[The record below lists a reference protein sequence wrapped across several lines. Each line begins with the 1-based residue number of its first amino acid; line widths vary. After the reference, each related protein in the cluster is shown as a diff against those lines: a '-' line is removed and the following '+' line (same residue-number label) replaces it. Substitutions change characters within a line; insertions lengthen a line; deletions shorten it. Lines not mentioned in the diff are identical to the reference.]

1 MNIAF
6 LWLVTVPLFLLA
18 YIIYG
23 GYISRVLGVD
33 KKKKTPAL
41 AINDQVDYV
50 PTKPTVLFAHHFSAI
65 AGAGPIVGPTIAML
79 YGYLPVWLWIIVG
92 AVFFGAVHDFTSLFV
107 SVRERGRSMAEVAG
121 QTLGKSGFILF
132 ISFTIIML
140 VLVDA
145 AFLGLTAKALTS
157 LAPLSILG
165 IGANQ
170 NLLKTVVID
179 GLPHAQIGG
188 IASTS
193 TMFMTLCSPLLGYLL
208 FRRRANIIL
217 MTLLATFI
225 AFLSIALGFLFP
237 LSIDYRVWMVIL
249 SVYVFFAA
257 GVPVWIILQPRDLIN
272 VQILY
277 AGVILLSLGI
287 ISCALGGL
295 TFNAPAVNLWQAGNN
310 PGLGFVWPVLFITV
324 ACGAISGFHALVSGG
339 TSAKQVESE
348 GHTQAIGFGGMLL
361 EGLLAVCVVSV
372 IAAGLKFSDYVN
384 LVFPADISRSN
395 PILAFALASANILKQ
410 GLGIPPAF
418 GAVFGILLVEGFV
431 ITTLDT
437 AVRLNRYLFEELWAA
452 VFKAPPKIFKSY
464 FFNSFLAVG
473 LMLFLGYTNAYI
485 TIWPIFGT
493 GNQLL
498 AALTLIAISA
508 WLMVRGKPAWFTI
521 IPALFMIATTFASLL
536 LLLFTKYLPAANY
549 PLIFAN
555 LLLIGLSVGV
565 VAKGAQLFIKVRKGT
580 LSSIHLQQRQAED
593 QLAEKGHLG

>member
-23 GYISRVLGVD
+23 GYISKVLGVD
-33 KKKKTPAL
+33 KRKKTPAL

-157 LAPLSILG
+157 LAPLKILG
-165 IGANQ
+165 VDPGQ
-170 NLLKTVVID
+170 SVFKTVTVD
-179 GLPHAQIGG
+179 GVESARIGG

-193 TMFMTLCSPLLGYLL
+193 TLIITLFSPLLGYLL
-208 FRRRANIIL
+208 FKRGANLVL
-217 MTLLATFI
+217 MSLLATI
-225 AFLSIALGFLFP
+225 VAAGSITFGFFFP
-237 LSIDYRVWMVIL
+237 VSIDYRLWMVIL

-257 GVPVWIILQPRDLIN
+257 GIPVWVILQPRDLVN

-277 AGVILLSLGI
+277 AGVVLLSLGI
-287 ISCALGGL
+287 ISCAFSGL
-295 TFNAPAVNLWQAGNN
+295 TLSAPAFNLEQAANN
-310 PGLGFVWPVLFITV
+310 SAMGFIWPVLFITV

-339 TSAKQVESE
+339 TSAKQVENE
-348 GHTQAIGFGGMLL
+348 DHAQGIGFGGMLL
-361 EGLLAVCVVSV
+361 EGLLAVCVISV
-372 IAAGLKFSDYVN
+372 IAAGLKYADYLN
-384 LVFPADISRSN
+384 IVFPADISKSN

-410 GLGIPPAF
+410 GLGIPSSL

-437 AVRLNRYLFEELWAA
+437 AVRLNRYLFEELWLAI
-452 VFKAPPKIFKSY
+452 FKVPPKILKSY

-473 LMLFLGYTNAYI
+473 LMFLLGYTNAYI

-521 IPALFMIATTFASLL
+521 IPALFMIATTFVSLL
-536 LLLFTKYLPAANY
+536 LLLFTKYLPTANY
-549 PLIFAN
+549 PLVFTD
-555 LLLIGLSVGV
+555 LVLIGLSVGV

-593 QLAEKGHLG
+593 QLAEKGHFG